1 MSDYPSPELLLQL
14 LRRSGHRTIKSL
26 GQHFMTD
33 DAVLQALVDA
43 LRLDGQTLA
52 VEIGPG
58 PCTLTTLLASVAGGV
73 VAIEKDPRLQDFHSR
88 IFAGR
93 DRIEILYRDA
103 LRVDLP
109 ALVGEYVGKWGLKRA
124 VLTGNL
130 PYQITSPLLFGQI
143 GPDQPWSGI
152 VVMIQKEVAD
162 RILAGP
168 HSRDYGILT
177 VKLAFWWS
185 PRRVMDVP
193 AALFNPPPK
202 VDGTIL
208 AFEPP
213 PHLTAWARDEWPAFS
228 KFVDLCFNQRRKKLY
243 NSPAAARFGKAGPE
257 HFRAQLTALG
267 LGPDVR
273 AEDLSPDQFLLLFRA
288 LNGPPLAQPPLSR

>member
-1 MSDYPSPELLLQL
+1 MV
-14 LRRSGHRTIKSL
+14 KSL

-33 DAVLQALVDA
+33 EAVLRALLDA
-43 LRLDGQTLA
+43 LRLDAGTLA

-58 PCTLTTLLASVAGGV
+58 PCTLTTLLATAAGGV
-73 VAIEKDPRLQDFHSR
+73 VAIEKDSRLEAFHSR
-88 IFAGR
+88 VFAGR
-93 DRIEILYRDA
+93 DRVAILYRDA
-103 LRVDLP
+103 LRVDLS
-109 ALVGEYVGKWGLKRA
+109 ALVREYTAKWNLQAA

-143 GPDQPWSGI
+143 GPEQPWRRM

-162 RILAGP
+162 RILAPP

-185 PRRVMDVP
+185 PRRVLDVP

-202 VDGTIL
+202 VDGTIV
-208 AFEPP
+208 AFEAPDGP
-213 PHLTAWARDEWPAFS
+213 TSWSPGEWPEFS

-243 NSPAAARFGKAGPE
+243 NSPAATRFGKSGPE
-257 HFRAQLTALG
+257 HFRAHLESLG
-267 LGPDVR
+267 VGPDVR
-273 AEDLSPDQFLLLFRA
+273 AEDLAPDQFLSLFRA
-288 LNGPPLAQPPLSR
+288 LNAAPPLA